1 MGQGHNSQRAEEEKQ
16 VPFIPPNLDSGDEE
30 EEEEEGLQQGT
41 SSVLPHPQ
49 PQYHN
54 VLIPLK
60 VYKYRPSKGDWKH
73 VPVTGLHDGGSRH
86 SQESRSSLPPPT
98 SQVRIICWNVDM
110 VSQHLEERLH
120 AALRHIEEEVLNCKD
135 GEAPEPCCI
144 LLQEVRDTVLP
155 FLLKDPWVRRWFMVT
170 PFTKDKWPEAAFYG
184 NITLVSRTLDIAES
198 HILQYGFTNMQRTAV
213 CVKLKL
219 NYPGSQDKAIVAVV
233 NTHLESMPTGA
244 AARPKQL
251 EMCSRFL
258 RLEGVSGGVIA
269 GDMNAIS
276 KDDSTIG
283 KNVGLR
289 DSWRKGDD
297 EKGHTW
303 GYQGQNDGG
312 RHPPNRLDKIYYLAG
327 MGYKV
332 EEPRR
337 IGMGLKI
344 REGTSQAMWVSDHYG
359 LDTVLRIKGRSQSS

>member
-1 MGQGHNSQRAEEEKQ
+1 MAYFSRFSSFPIPRWGNPMGQRHNSQRSEEEKQ
-16 VPFIPPNLDSGDEE
+16 VPFIPPNFDDDEE
-30 EEEEEGLQQGT
+30 EEEEEELQQET
-41 SSVLPHPQ
+41 SVLPHPQ

-73 VPVTGLHDGGSRH
+73 VPVTGLHDNGSRH
-86 SQESRSSLPPPT
+86 AQESRSSPPPPT
-98 SQVRIICWNVDM
+98 SQVRIISWNVDM
-110 VSQHLEERLH
+110 SSQHHEERMH
-120 AALRHIEEEVLNCKD
+120 AALRHLEEEVLNCKD

-144 LLQEVRDTVLP
+144 LLQEVRDMVLP
-155 FLLKDPWVRRWFMVT
+155 FLLKDPWVRRWFVVT

-184 NITLVSRTLDIAES
+184 NLTLVSRTLDIAES
-198 HILQYGFTNMQRTAV
+198 HILHYGFTNMQRTAV

-219 NYPGSQDKAIVAVV
+219 NYPGSQDKAVVAV
-233 NTHLESMPTGA
+233 
-244 AARPKQL
+244 QL

-258 RLEGVSGGVIA
+258 RLEGVNGGVIA

-276 KDDSTIG
+276 KDDATIG

-297 EKGHTW
+297 EKGYTW

-344 REGTSQAMWVSDHYG
+344 KEGTPQAMWVSDHYG